1 MVSISRV
8 ISREV
13 ATKNIK
19 YWQGQMQSAKEVH
32 SVIFSTFTTE
42 YIDVTS
48 LWNYKFN
55 AQAKWLGHPLVFG
68 WKEE

>member
-1 MVSISRV
+1 MVSISGV

-55 AQAKWLGHPLVFG
+55 A
-68 WKEE
+68 